1 MIRLLSRMGP
11 ALLLATGVI
20 AAEVLGSAPA
30 AGLWRL
36 AAPAL
41 LVLTLVTADLLRTRL
56 LGGPMRVSSPALIL
70 GVAILLAGTA
80 IASQDLA
87 GLAAWVPLFG
97 CCAAASLFL
106 RRDEKAPCPLA

>member
-56 LGGPMRVSSPALIL
+56 LGGPMRVSSPAKVNLPL
-70 GVAILLAGTA
+70 SQNPS
-80 IASQDLA
+80 IA
-87 GLAAWVPLFG
+87 PLMRPQMF
-97 CCAAASLFL
+97 AASTANPRWLSSTITPQSSSHCTPPIS
-106 RRDEKAPCPLA
+106 K